1 MRPRGGAAFLLFFGG
16 RGFAAPFRSAG
27 GCFLIRGGLSAALPP
42 FRLCE
47 QREHFSCSPFFPY
60 HGEERT
66 ICLPSRPN
74 FLFPL
79 SPIRNEERTFYVSPS
94 VRRRGYLV
102 FCPPSPFR
110 GREKRFPGTKKR
122 SWSFGQNKRPASN
135 GNEPEKIKAT
145 PSAARPHE
153 RARGTS
159 LREGGTGV
167 LTRPSDQMRS
177 EARRSLPRSKI
188 LASFSSV
195 SSMTG
200 SSAFVFLEASLL

>member
-1 MRPRGGAAFLLFFGG
+1 M
-16 RGFAAPFRSAG
+16 
-27 GCFLIRGGLSAALPP
+27 
-42 FRLCE
+42 
-47 QREHFSCSPFFPY
+47 FP
-60 HGEERT
+60 
-66 ICLPSRPN
+66 
-74 FLFPL
+74 LFPL
-79 SPIRNEERTFYVSPS
+79 S
-94 VRRRGYLV
+94 RRGANYLS
-102 FCPPSPFR
+102 PPSSEFPIPPSLLFGTKNELFMSPLPFGGGDIWCFVLPPLFGEGRSVFR
-110 GREKRFPGTKKR
+110 GRRKGVGVLGKTRDLLRTETNLK
-122 SWSFGQNKRPASN
+122 
-135 GNEPEKIKAT
+135 KIKAT

>member
-1 MRPRGGAAFLLFFGG
+1 MLFFGG

-27 GCFLIRGGLSAALPP
+27 GCFLIRGGLSAARSARRLYLLYGQCGSIFRVPP
-42 FRLCE
+42 FSLITARSEL
-47 QREHFSCSPFFPY
+47 FVSPLVRISY
-60 HGEERT
+60 
-66 ICLPSRPN
+66 S
-74 FLFPL
+74 PL

>member
-66 ICLPSRPN
+66 ICLPPRPN

-110 GREKRFPGTKKR
+110 GREKRFRGRRKGVGVLGKTRDLLRTETNLKKSR
-122 SWSFGQNKRPASN
+122 RLLP
-135 GNEPEKIKAT
+135 P
-145 PSAARPHE
+145 
-153 RARGTS
+153 RARMSG
-159 LREGGTGV
+159 RAAP
-167 LTRPSDQMRS
+167 PSER
-177 EARRSLPRSKI
+177 EARGCLPAPQIRCARKREDRCRV
-188 LASFSSV
+188 LKYWR
-195 SSMTG
+195 
-200 SSAFVFLEASLL
+200 AFPPSRR

>member
-1 MRPRGGAAFLLFFGG
+1 MLFFGG
-16 RGFAAPFRSAG
+16 GVFAAPFRSAG

-74 FLFPL
+74 FLFLL

-135 GNEPEKIKAT
+135 GNEPEKNQGDSFRRAPARAGARHLPQRGRHGGAYPPLRSDALGSEKI
-145 PSAARPHE
+145 AA
-153 RARGTS
+153 
-159 LREGGTGV
+159 
-167 LTRPSDQMRS
+167 
-177 EARRSLPRSKI
+177 
-188 LASFSSV
+188 
-195 SSMTG
+195 
-200 SSAFVFLEASLL
+200 AF

>member
-1 MRPRGGAAFLLFFGG
+1 MLFFGG

-66 ICLPSRPN
+66 ICLPPRPN

-110 GREKRFPGTKKR
+110 GREKRFPETRKR
-122 SWSFGQNKRPASN
+122 GWSFRQNRRTASN
-135 GNEPEKIKAT
+135 GNESEKNKAT
-145 PSAARPHE
+145 PSAARPHM

-159 LREGGTGV
+159 LIG
-167 LTRPSDQMRS
+167 
-177 EARRSLPRSKI
+177 LPQKFCGAKDLWEKETQAQKAQR
-188 LASFSSV
+188 
-195 SSMTG
+195 
-200 SSAFVFLEASLL
+200 LL